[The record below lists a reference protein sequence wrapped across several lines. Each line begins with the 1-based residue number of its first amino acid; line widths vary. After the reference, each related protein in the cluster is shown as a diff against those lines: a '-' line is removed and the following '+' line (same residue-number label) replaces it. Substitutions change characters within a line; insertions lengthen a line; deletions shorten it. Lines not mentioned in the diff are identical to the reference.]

1 MNRNRNV
8 KNILCSGALLVS
20 LTLVASCAS
29 TRTQKSTGEVVD
41 DAVVTT
47 RVKSAL
53 IADPV
58 TKARD
63 IDVITFKGRVQLN
76 GFVDS
81 TQQRNEAKVVA
92 TKVNGVVD
100 VDNNLKLKG
109 ADRSAG
115 VAIDDAGISIKV
127 KAALIG
133 DKRTE
138 AHQIEVQTRDGV
150 VLLAGFVD
158 SGVARSAAAE
168 IAGAVS
174 GVSKVDN
181 QITVK

>member
-1 MNRNRNV
+1 MKRNSSA
-8 KNILCSGALLVS
+8 KNIVRIGAFFASV
-20 LTLVASCAS
+20 TLMTACAS

-41 DAVVTT
+41 DAVVTS
-47 RVKSAL
+47 RVKTAL
-53 IADPV
+53 IADPI

-81 TQQRNEAKVVA
+81 TQERNEAKVVA
-92 TKVNGVVD
+92 SKVSGVEE

-109 ADRSAG
+109 SDRSAG
-115 VAIDDAGISIKV
+115 VAIDDAGITMKV

-168 IAGAVS
+168 VASAVS